1 MHRFEKDAT
10 KTFDV
15 KIDAIW
21 TTNLPYFN
29 FDTDIHP
36 KAVARAMAMEPW
48 SKEYFKNLERYAK
61 SRTEIANI

>member
-1 MHRFEKDAT
+1 MSGRIDSLKIQCPRNRFEKDPS

-29 FDTDIHP
+29 FDTEIHP
-36 KAVARAMAMEPW
+36 KTVATAMAMV
-48 SKEYFKNLERYAK
+48 
-61 SRTEIANI
+61 